1 MAHVVI
7 RQWTLR
13 LLLLLAI
20 VKNIAVIMNVQ
31 ISVYVPVF
39 CSLGIYSE
47 VKLLSQLVILCL
59 ILEGTITLFSIA
71 VVPYTFILKY
81 SEKLNLPSQGWKGS
95 KLPRFLIFHPRS
107 TYKLKIITAY
117 THTVCVCVCVS
128 VSLFLTPW
136 PEIRPRGPPFSLSL
150 LPSSSLTFR
159 PFQGPF
165 CFRTDPCAP
174 LLMAQSVTSPRRFL
188 LIPTS
193 LLIRPSCPRHFPV
206 LWWASGSRP
215 CPGCPAADQSLFSE
229 SLRHAGVSG
238 ASQVALVV
246 KNPPANAGGIR
257 DLGLIPGSGRS
268 PGGGHGNPLQYSC
281 LENLMDREAWQA
293 TAYRVAK
300 SDMNK
305 ATHTHTHIHTR
316 ARAQWPL
323 GSPAPPSGG
332 RESPESQGSGG
343 SGLEPSSLVSQPVP
357 SSFTCGHYFS
367 TGPRLW
373 PTTPHCPL
381 PSPSPWMP
389 SEPSLSPQFWPI
401 SLGTEIL

>member
-1 MAHVVI
+1 M
-7 RQWTLR
+7 
-13 LLLLLAI
+13 
-20 VKNIAVIMNVQ
+20 
-31 ISVYVPVF
+31 
-39 CSLGIYSE
+39 
-47 VKLLSQLVILCL
+47 
-59 ILEGTITLFSIA
+59 
-71 VVPYTFILKY
+71 
-81 SEKLNLPSQGWKGS
+81 
-95 KLPRFLIFHPRS
+95 
-107 TYKLKIITAY
+107 
-117 THTVCVCVCVS
+117 CVCVCVS

-215 CPGCPAADQSLFSE
+215 CPGRPAADQSLFSE

-316 ARAQWPL
+316 ARARGGLWGAQHLPAGA
-323 GSPAPPSGG
+323 GSRLSHREVEVQGWNPA
-332 RESPESQGSGG
+332 
-343 SGLEPSSLVSQPVP
+343 
-357 SSFTCGHYFS
+357 
-367 TGPRLW
+367 LW
-373 PTTPHCPL
+373 C
-381 PSPSPWMP
+381 
-389 SEPSLSPQFWPI
+389 PSLSPPPSPVATI
-401 SLGTEIL
+401 SALALGCDQPLPTALSPHQARGCPLSPVCLLNSDPLAWAQRSYRHHRSIGRPGEHFHPKGKEDP